1 MINTYFLSSKVK
13 EISEKVP
20 KSMITQIMADDT
32 DVKFTE
38 NKEKSV

>member
-1 MINTYFLSSKVK
+1 MINTNFLSSKIK
-13 EISEKVP
+13 EISEKFP
-20 KSMITQIMADDT
+20 KSLITQIMGDDT